1 MVVRC
6 IKLFESFLSS
16 GKSYRGHLTKG
27 WRLNGHPFSI
37 IFGACRVSQLVAV
50 TGAFQF
56 SASEVSVISARPA
69 DACPVAFSAH
79 CQPLVR
85 HSRGGRNANSMNA
98 KARTERTA
106 SRRNAFNILPSL
118 NQR

>member
-56 SASEVSVISARPA
+56 SASEVPVISARPA

-98 KARTERTA
+98 NARTERTK

>member
-1 MVVRC
+1 MAATLQWNRGLELNR
-6 IKLFESFLSS
+6 IKALKRLS
-16 GKSYRGHLTKG
+16 
-27 WRLNGHPFSI
+27 PFYH
-37 IFGACRVSQLVAV
+37 FGAYRVSQLVAV

-56 SASEVSVISARPA
+56 SASEVPLIFARPA

-85 HSRGGRNANSMNA
+85 HSRGARNANSMNA
-98 KARTERTA
+98 NARTERTA
-106 SRRNAFNILPSL
+106 SRRNAFNIVPSL